1 MISGNFADELGED
14 FLGLRDLGI
23 AREHGMDSLSV
34 PTSIFYGR
42 KKRQEQIHGYVSL
55 LPLFLLSLPF
65 SLRSPSLPAP
75 SLPSFTP
82 TLYLILRVPPLVL
95 HHHLRQLHLEIDI
108 TSLGTTLTT
117 SRKEEG
123 PEYPP
128 PRPFLP
134 LTNSTWQNQL
144 PNLFHAFF
152 NARQEA
158 GQGFQDEG
166 FDHSHFQI
174 GSLGQIVIK
183 APPLPKKKVEVERKK
198 KVAKVV

>member
-1 MISGNFADELGED
+1 M
-14 FLGLRDLGI
+14 FLFSPR
-23 AREHGMDSLSV
+23 
-34 PTSIFYGR
+34 P
-42 KKRQEQIHGYVSL
+42 
-55 LPLFLLSLPF
+55 PLFWKP
-65 SLRSPSLPAP
+65 
-75 SLPSFTP
+75 
-82 TLYLILRVPPLVL
+82 LI
-95 HHHLRQLHLEIDI
+95 
-108 TSLGTTLTT
+108 T

-166 FDHSHFQI
+166 FDHSHSQI

>member
-1 MISGNFADELGED
+1 MGWIRYRCLRRSFTDGRSDRNRFMGM
-14 FLGLRDLGI
+14 FL
-23 AREHGMDSLSV
+23 
-34 PTSIFYGR
+34 FY
-42 KKRQEQIHGYVSL
+42 L
-55 LPLFLLSLPF
+55 LPPLFWKP
-65 SLRSPSLPAP
+65 
-75 SLPSFTP
+75 
-82 TLYLILRVPPLVL
+82 
-95 HHHLRQLHLEIDI
+95 
-108 TSLGTTLTT
+108 LTT

-166 FDHSHFQI
+166 FDHSHSQI

>member
-1 MISGNFADELGED
+1 
-14 FLGLRDLGI
+14 
-23 AREHGMDSLSV
+23 V
-34 PTSIFYGR
+34 R
-42 KKRQEQIHGYVSL
+42 KR
-55 LPLFLLSLPF
+55 
-65 SLRSPSLPAP
+65 
-75 SLPSFTP
+75 
-82 TLYLILRVPPLVL
+82 LI
-95 HHHLRQLHLEIDI
+95 
-108 TSLGTTLTT
+108 T

-158 GQGFQDEG
+158 GQGFQDET
-166 FDHSHFQI
+166 FDHSHSQI
-174 GSLGQIVIK
+174 GSLGQIIIK
-183 APPLPKKKVEVERKK
+183 APPVAKKKVEVERKK

>member
-55 LPLFLLSLPF
+55 YPLPPLFWKP
-65 SLRSPSLPAP
+65 
-75 SLPSFTP
+75 
-82 TLYLILRVPPLVL
+82 LI
-95 HHHLRQLHLEIDI
+95 
-108 TSLGTTLTT
+108 T

-166 FDHSHFQI
+166 FDHSHSQI

>member
-1 MISGNFADELGED
+1 M
-14 FLGLRDLGI
+14 
-23 AREHGMDSLSV
+23 GMFHFICS
-34 PTSIFYGR
+34 
-42 KKRQEQIHGYVSL
+42 
-55 LPLFLLSLPF
+55 
-65 SLRSPSLPAP
+65 
-75 SLPSFTP
+75 
-82 TLYLILRVPPLVL
+82 
-95 HHHLRQLHLEIDI
+95 
-108 TSLGTTLTT
+108 GTTLII

-134 LTNSTWQNQL
+134 LTNSSWQNQL

-166 FDHSHFQI
+166 FDHSHSQI

>member
-1 MISGNFADELGED
+1 
-14 FLGLRDLGI
+14 
-23 AREHGMDSLSV
+23 MDSLSV

-42 KKRQEQIHGYVSL
+42 KKRQEQIHGYVY
-55 LPLFLLSLPF
+55 LFLSALP
-65 SLRSPSLPAP
+65 R
-75 SLPSFTP
+75 T
-82 TLYLILRVPPLVL
+82 R
-95 HHHLRQLHLEIDI
+95 
-108 TSLGTTLTT
+108 LGMTLTI

-134 LTNSTWQNQL
+134 LSNSTWQNQL

-158 GQGFQDEG
+158 GQGFHDEG
-166 FDHSHFQI
+166 FDHSHSQI